1 MGANSTQAAGLLV
14 FLLAFVVLAADLASG
29 GNLVLS
35 ALGLGMLG
43 LSAGIFLRARPW
55 EHQEG

>member
-14 FLLAFVVLAADLASG
+14 FLLAFVVLAADLACG
-29 GNLVLS
+29 GNPVLT